1 MINKEA
7 IDLAKK
13 IVELDLLRDEIW
25 ENFAAVAG
33 DHAHDILRII
43 QNS

>member
-7 IDLAKK
+7 IDLARK

-25 ENFAAVAG
+25 ENLAAVAG
-33 DHAHDILRII
+33 DHAYDLLRII

>member
-25 ENFAAVAG
+25 ENFTAVAG

>member
-1 MINKEA
+1 MNNKEA

-13 IVELDLLRDEIW
+13 IIELDLLRDEIW
-25 ENFAAVAG
+25 ENLAAVAG
-33 DHAHDILRII
+33 DHAHDILRFV